1 MPANVE
7 HMLCGCG
14 GACVCHT
21 VCVQFDPKV
30 SHLRSS
36 DLQLEVMRFEDMLA
50 ALTRDDINRA
60 VSVIAGAYRRFRIRR
75 RLWRFIYL
83 YEKEVNGVLQCWRW
97 RAALRHPLI
106 LEGPY
111 ISHICSHLLGM
122 FFVLGPWLS
131 RSFR

>member
-1 MPANVE
+1 M
-7 HMLCGCG
+7 
-14 GACVCHT
+14 CHT

-83 YEKEVNGVLQCWRW
+83 YEKEVKGVLQCWRW
-97 RAALRHPLI
+97 RAALYGIPSSLRVPTLHT
-106 LEGPY
+106 
-111 ISHICSHLLGM
+111 
-122 FFVLGPWLS
+122 FVLTCWSCSSSWARG
-131 RSFR
+131 